1 MKNYRQLI
9 RELPS
14 KTVVMAV
21 GSFNPPTAVNEMTFK
36 LVKKLVESHNAEHV
50 IYITENKNDL
60 PVDRKIH
67 FLNLMF
73 KGLNFVPLTE
83 GNLVE
88 EIGGLKSRYKNVVVV
103 TSEEK
108 SKLFESMSVVSAP
121 VDSNASKIKS
131 FVTKGDYT
139 SFKAAMPSSLRDID
153 ARRLMNE
160 MRQTYGLELL
170 KEDVRFSI
178 DSLRDK
184 YFKGEIYQIGDIVE
198 SAGSQY
204 EIMDRGSN
212 YLVVVDNTGNLH
224 RKWVKDVSLVEAV
237 KKPTGELKKACW
249 KGYTAVGLKTKNGR
263 KVPNCVPESVL
274 NPSDVHKDYTEKS
287 KTLQDLSR
295 NKDVDQKSV
304 QQRRL
309 DLDKEYAKHKLK
321 EEVDES
327 QVCYKGYTS
336 KNMHHCSDLA
346 KAFKLAAID
355 AADPIAMLNAI
366 KTTDTYLE
374 LHNERGDNPSIEQ
387 LKTWKYAH
395 IKAQEA
401 LQKIG
406 HFDAHQEQ
414 WLKDKEALDKMLAP
428 HGLNENLE
436 IGKHSNANLE
446 RSYMTYRDFM
456 KVNKVQPGFVKD
468 TRIDQNPIE
477 PNVSQQIDDLE
488 PQWPRHVQTKV
499 GSTLATRDHLRR
511 QKVQYATEEVQI
523 DEISQKTAGSYLDK
537 VTKQELSKHGMQHD
551 MYGKLSKNRQK
562 GVSNAFKRLQVD
574 KEGKPVYHLVTKEE
588 YVDED
593 AKSLKAQADKHT
605 EKALAANKA
614 GDDEKVRY
622 HQAQVAKIKAKMSK
636 LTEEVDDKDTIT
648 FDIPLL
654 IRVLEMTR
662 EDVKSDASLHKVVE
676 KLIAIR
682 NKGVLTMDDY
692 KMIAQL
698 KEQYMPMSLSGEIGD
713 EIGNDKI
720 KKVKTLPPKLMP
732 KDDSKRLGGGHRD
745 HTFSAFME
753 KQKVKTKE
761 NADYKFTDLMKHQQ
775 TGE

>member
-50 IYITENKNDL
+50 IFITENKNDL

-83 GNLVE
+83 GNLAE
-88 EIGGLKSRYKNVVVV
+88 EIGGLKNKYKNVVVV

-108 SKLFESMSVVSAP
+108 SKLFESVSVVSAP
-121 VDSNASKIKS
+121 VDSNGSKIKS

-160 MRQTYGLELL
+160 MRQSYGLELL

-212 YLVVVDNTGNLH
+212 YLVVVDNKGDLH
-224 RKWVKDVSLVEAV
+224 RKWVKDVSLVESV
-237 KKPTGELKKACW
+237 KKPTGPLKKACW
-249 KGYTAVGLKTKNGR
+249 KGYTAVGLKKKNGR
-263 KVPNCVPESVL
+263 MVPNCVPESVL
-274 NPSDVHKDYTEKS
+274 NPADVHKDYAEKS
-287 KTLQDLSR
+287 KALQDLSR
-295 NKDVDQKSV
+295 NKDVDQKQV

-309 DLDKEYAKHKLK
+309 DLDKEYAKHKLQ
-321 EEVDES
+321 EAEDN

-336 KNMHHCSDLA
+336 RNMHHCSDLA
-346 KAFKLAAID
+346 KAFKLAAVD
-355 AADPIAMLNAI
+355 ATDPVAMLNAI

-374 LHNERGDNPSIEQ
+374 LHNERGDNPTIEQ

-414 WLKDKEALDKMLAP
+414 WLKDKETLDKMLAP
-428 HGLNENLE
+428 HGLKEGVE
-436 IGKHSNANLE
+436 IGKHSNTNLE

-456 KVNKVQPGFVKD
+456 KMNKVEPGFVKD
-468 TRIDQNPIE
+468 TKQPPFNQAID

-488 PQWPRHVQTKV
+488 PQWPRHIQTKV

-523 DEISQKTAGSYLDK
+523 DEISQKVAGKYLEK
-537 VTKQELSKHGMQHD
+537 VTKDQLAKHGMQPN
-551 MYGKLSKNRQK
+551 MYEKLPKNRQK
-562 GVSNAFKRLQVD
+562 GVANAFKRLEVD
-574 KEGKPVYHLVTKEE
+574 KEGKPVHHLVSKES
-588 YVDED
+588 V
-593 AKSLKAQADKHT
+593 
-605 EKALAANKA
+605 N
-614 GDDEKVRY
+614 
-622 HQAQVAKIKAKMSK
+622 
-636 LTEEVDDKDTIT
+636 EEIDDKDTIT

-676 KLIAIR
+676 KLINIR

-732 KDDSKRLGGGHRD
+732 KDDSKRLGGGTRD

-753 KQKVKTKE
+753 KKVKTKE
-761 NADYKFTDLMKHQQ
+761 NLDYLDYDSWLRQQ
-775 TGE
+775 TKQR

>member
-50 IYITENKNDL
+50 IFITENKNDL

-83 GNLVE
+83 GNISE
-88 EIGGLKSRYKNVVVV
+88 EIGGLKKKYKNVVVV

-121 VDSNASKIKS
+121 MDSNASKIKS
-131 FVTKGDYT
+131 YVTKGDYT
-139 SFKAAMPSSLRDID
+139 SFKSLMPSSLRDID

-160 MRQTYGLELL
+160 MRQTYGLEFL

-212 YLVVVDNTGNLH
+212 YLVVVDNKGDLH
-224 RKWVKDVSLVEAV
+224 RKWVKDVSLVESAD
-237 KKPTGELKKACW
+237 KPTGPLKKACW
-249 KGYTAVGLKTKNGR
+249 KGYKAVGLKTKNGR

-274 NPSDVHKDYTEKS
+274 NPADVHKDYAEKN

-321 EEVDES
+321 EETES
-327 QVCYKGYTS
+327 DQICYKGYTS
-336 KNMHHCSDLA
+336 KNMHHCTELA
-346 KAFKLAAID
+346 KAFKLAAVNVH
-355 AADPIAMLNAI
+355 DPVAMLNAI
-366 KTTDTYLE
+366 KTTDTYLD
-374 LHNERGDNPSIEQ
+374 LHNQYGDNPSIDQ
-387 LKTWKYAH
+387 IKNWKYAH
-395 IKAQEA
+395 IKTKEA
-401 LQKIG
+401 LQKID
-406 HFDAHQEQ
+406 HFDAYQDQ
-414 WLKDKEALDKMLAP
+414 WLKDKETLDKMLAP
-428 HGLNENLE
+428 HGLTEDIE
-436 IGKHSNANLE
+436 IGKHSNQNIE
-446 RSYMTYRDFM
+446 RSYKSYRDFM
-456 KVNKVQPGFVKD
+456 AMNKVQPGFVKD
-468 TRIDQNPIE
+468 TKYGPFVKEIE

-488 PQWPRHVQTKV
+488 PQWPRHPQTKV
-499 GSTLATRDHLRR
+499 GSTLAVRDHLRR
-511 QKVQYATEEVQI
+511 QKV
-523 DEISQKTAGSYLDK
+523 
-537 VTKQELSKHGMQHD
+537 
-551 MYGKLSKNRQK
+551 N
-562 GVSNAFKRLQVD
+562 
-574 KEGKPVYHLVTKEE
+574 
-588 YVDED
+588 YV
-593 AKSLKAQADKHT
+593 
-605 EKALAANKA
+605 
-614 GDDEKVRY
+614 
-622 HQAQVAKIKAKMSK
+622 
-636 LTEEVDDKDTIT
+636 TEEVDDNDTIT

-662 EDVKSDASLHKVVE
+662 EDVKSDAQLHKVVE
-676 KLIAIR
+676 KLINIR

-692 KMIAQL
+692 KLVSQL

-720 KKVKTLPPKLMP
+720 QKVKTLPPKLMP

-761 NADYKFTDLMKHQQ
+761 NADFNYQELMRRQQ

>member
-50 IYITENKNDL
+50 IFITENKNDL
-60 PVDRKIH
+60 PADRKIH

-73 KGLNFVPLTE
+73 NGLNFVPLTE

-108 SKLFESMSVVSAP
+108 SKLFESMSVVTAP

-131 FVTKGDYT
+131 YVTKGDYT
-139 SFKAAMPSSLRDID
+139 SFKAAMPTSFRDID

-160 MRQTYGLELL
+160 MRQSYGLELL

-178 DSLRDK
+178 DALRDK
-184 YFKGEIYQIGDIVE
+184 YFKGEIYQVGDIVE

-212 YLVVVDNTGNLH
+212 YLVVVDNKGDLH

-237 KKPTGELKKACW
+237 KKPTGPLKKACW
-249 KGYTAVGLKTKNGR
+249 KGYTAVGLKKKNGR
-263 KVPNCVPESVL
+263 MVPNCVPESVL
-274 NPSDVHKDYTEKS
+274 NPADPHKDYAEKS

-295 NKDVDQKSV
+295 NKDVDQKVV

-309 DLDKEYAKHKLK
+309 DLDKEYGKLK
-321 EEVDES
+321 EEVFS
-327 QVCYKGYTS
+327 YKGYVP
-336 KNMHHCSDLA
+336 KNLNSELVE
-346 KAFKLAAID
+346 AFKLAAID
-355 AADPIAMLNAI
+355 SKDPVAMLNAI
-366 KTTDTYLE
+366 KTTDTYLQ
-374 LHNERGDNPSIEQ
+374 LHGKIGDNPDINQ
-387 LKTWKYAH
+387 LKTYKDAH
-395 IKAQEA
+395 IKATEA

-406 HFDAHQEQ
+406 VYDANEENPDT
-414 WLKDKEALDKMLAP
+414 KLARNV
-428 HGLNENLE
+428 L
-436 IGKHSNANLE
+436 
-446 RSYMTYRDFM
+446 TYQDFM
-456 KVNKVQPGFVKD
+456 KAGKEDVPENPEKYVGEPHTTPG
-468 TRIDQNPIE
+468 
-477 PNVSQQIDDLE
+477 
-488 PQWPRHVQTKV
+488 H
-499 GSTLATRDHLRR
+499 TLATRNHLRR

-523 DEISQKTAGSYLDK
+523 DEDAKSLKAQADKHTEHAVAANKAGDDDKVRYHQAQVAKIKAKLSKLTEESIDEISQKVAGSYLDK

-562 GVSNAFKRLQVD
+562 GVANAFKRLEID
-574 KEGKPVYHLVTKEE
+574 KEGKPVHHLVSKED
-588 YVDED
+588 YIKGDLMDED
-593 AKSLKAQADKHT
+593 FA
-605 EKALAANKA
+605 
-614 GDDEKVRY
+614 
-622 HQAQVAKIKAKMSK
+622 SK
-636 LTEEVDDKDTIT
+636 FYAEG
-648 FDIPLL
+648 
-654 IRVLEMTR
+654 
-662 EDVKSDASLHKVVE
+662 
-676 KLIAIR
+676 
-682 NKGVLTMDDY
+682 NG
-692 KMIAQL
+692 
-698 KEQYMPMSLSGEIGD
+698 GEIGD
-713 EIGNDKI
+713 GIGDEKI
-720 KKVKTLPPKLMP
+720 KKVKTLPPNLVKN
-732 KDDSKRLGGGHRD
+732 DDKRLGGGTRD